1 MLKSGDLKVIT
12 VREIKTATGYV
23 LLIVLNNG
31 IRVTLK
37 LNLKAE
43 ILSRESFT
51 IVRIESSPI
60 ESSLKAFN
68 DKNRIW
74 KPLMAG
80 DNVNNMTILSP

>member
-80 DNVNNMTILSP
+80 ENVNNMTILSP

>member
-12 VREIKTATGYV
+12 VREIKTATGYA

-43 ILSRESFT
+43 ILSSESFT

-80 DNVNNMTILSP
+80 ENVNNMTILSP